1 MHFRTRCLPGAALA
15 LICISPIIS
24 FSVAAQAV
32 QPTAVPVDRPEAS
45 VRRLPDDT
53 MATLIQDAVPSPAST
68 AMPVSAGL
76 TLEQALA
83 EAESRSPDLEAAT
96 AAVEAARGRLRQAG
110 FRTNP
115 ELSIEVEDFAGTGP
129 YSGFDGTET
138 TVSVN
143 QRLDF
148 SGRRTA
154 RVGVG
159 RAELEAAMLRLAIA
173 RADLKL
179 AVRQQ
184 FATAVAA
191 RDRLRLARETLARAQ
206 ELARIAGE
214 LVEAGREPPLRALR
228 ASSAAAQ
235 ADAEVRAAE
244 AEEMAARQTLA
255 ALLGADTPPAEVIGS
270 GDLEPGPTVTA
281 EQTLDVRLADVE
293 RLVSEAA
300 LQRERTLGRLDPAVG
315 IGVRRIEETGDQ
327 ALMATFSVP
336 LPVFDRNQ
344 GNITAAGA
352 EVRGAAARR
361 AGVLARARAQIGSAA
376 ASFAA
381 AQARVT
387 ALEANAMPQA
397 QEALRLAQLSYQAG
411 RVSLLELLDAQDA
424 FATAQADLINARR
437 AQAEAAAVL
446 DRAAAQQEM

>member
-1 MHFRTRCLPGAALA
+1 MP
-15 LICISPIIS
+15 
-24 FSVAAQAV
+24 
-32 QPTAVPVDRPEAS
+32 
-45 VRRLPDDT
+45 RLPDDT
-53 MATLIQDAVPSPAST
+53 TATLIQDAVPSPASG

-76 TLEQALA
+76 TLELALA

-115 ELSIEVEDFAGTGP
+115 ELSIEVENFAGTGP
-129 YSGFDGTET
+129 YSGFEGTET

-143 QRLDF
+143 QRLDL

-154 RVGVG
+154 RIGVG
-159 RAELEAAMLRLAIA
+159 RVELEAAMLRLAIA

-214 LVEAGREPPLRALR
+214 LVEAGRESPLRALR

-244 AEEMAARQTLA
+244 AEEMAARQTLG

>member
-32 QPTAVPVDRPEAS
+32 QPTAVPVDGPEAP
-45 VRRLPDDT
+45 VPRLPDDT
-53 MATLIQDAVPSPAST
+53 TATLIQDAVPSPASG

-76 TLEQALA
+76 TLELALA

-115 ELSIEVEDFAGTGP
+115 ELSIEVENFAGTGP
-129 YSGFDGTET
+129 YSGFEGTET

-143 QRLDF
+143 QRLDL

-154 RVGVG
+154 RIGVG
-159 RAELEAAMLRLAIA
+159 RVELEAAMLRLAIA

-214 LVEAGREPPLRALR
+214 LVEAGRESPLRALR

-244 AEEMAARQTLA
+244 AEEMAARQTLG

>member
-32 QPTAVPVDRPEAS
+32 QPTAVPVDGPEAP
-45 VRRLPDDT
+45 VPRLPDDT
-53 MATLIQDAVPSPAST
+53 TATLIQDAVPSPASG

-76 TLEQALA
+76 TLELALA

-115 ELSIEVEDFAGTGP
+115 ELSIEVENFAGTGP
-129 YSGFDGTET
+129 YSGFEGTET

-143 QRLDF
+143 QRLDL

-154 RVGVG
+154 RIGVG
-159 RAELEAAMLRLAIA
+159 RVELEAAMLRLAIA

-244 AEEMAARQTLA
+244 AEEMAARQTLG

>member
-387 ALEANAMPQA
+387 ALEATAMPQA